1 MRVGLPKLATKVT
14 AAALAAAVIGLGVP
28 GATAEVGPG
37 NPPTTF
43 NYLRSSDGGDDF
55 VPASLNDASPETG
68 STKVKAFEGSVHST
82 FVAVSEPGG
91 ESEPRQ
97 IHYRRSS
104 NGGTSFG
111 SSIRIDDNVGDSDDA
126 DLAVDD
132 QAVHVIWADDRL
144 LPNGE
149 IDPCCHKSE
158 EEDGIAN
165 PAENNRDEIMY
176 ARSDDGGG
184 SFSEGFNITDSPN
197 NHNRDPDIA
206 VEEDLVVVGYEGIV
220 NGPNPE
226 DDLNEDDNVLF
237 KRSVDGGLTW
247 EPEINLTADDSG
259 EQDEPSIALS
269 DDIVHVSFRNKPTGS
284 IGYTRSASGGAAG
297 TFGSFTTF
305 AEPAE
310 DSALLANGDNVHIAV
325 CTKFADDV
333 VNPDHDL
340 LLYTSSDGGE
350 TFAPPLTVANL
361 PAECGK
367 PAIAGGGDQMHIS
380 FNMDA
385 ANVVGDIFHVRSAD
399 GGQSWG
405 APVNRSSNPEASDDS
420 SITVDPADGSSV
432 HMSWTDSS
440 TFLFVL
446 GEDQE
451 LPLSDGDLQLF
462 AKGDVIRYVG
472 GAYEMVIDG
481 SDLGLHSFRDRGF
494 PSAPISLTRHIDGL
508 ASLPADDPE
517 EGPTQFLMSFTEPG
531 PVPDI
536 RGRVDAAD
544 IVLFSADTLGE
555 ETSGTFELYLD
566 GSDIGLIATGEN
578 IDDIEV
584 EQTDEGVDLYL
595 STTLGFKAESGG
607 NAVEGRNDDVFVC
620 RGATTGPTSSCAGL
634 ELGFDG
640 NAVQVTGID
649 AFAFNGLGNTGEGAA
664 FFSTEGPFSVA
675 TGPGDRSD
683 VLECRFTEEEEAED
697 ENGEPTGVILVPET
711 SLEDCGI
718 SEFVPLVKVFDAQ
731 THLILENLIALDTE
745 F

>member
-1 MRVGLPKLATKVT
+1 MRLGRSRLGRTVT
-14 AAALAAAVIGLGVP
+14 VAALAAMLAGLGMP
-28 GATAEVGPG
+28 RALAEIGPG

-43 NYLRSSDGGDDF
+43 NYLRSGDGGGDF

-68 STKVKAFEGSVHST
+68 STKVKASDGSVHAT

-104 NGGTSFG
+104 NSGSSFG
-111 SSIRIDDNVGDSDDA
+111 PSIRIDNNVGDSDDA

-144 LPNGE
+144 LPDGA

-158 EEDGIAN
+158 DEDGIAN
-165 PAENNRDEIMY
+165 PAENNRDEVIY

-184 SFSEGFNITDSPN
+184 SFSEGLNITDSPD

-206 VEEDLVVVGYEGIV
+206 VEGGLIVVGYEGIV
-220 NGPNPE
+220 NGPDPE

-237 KRSVDGGLTW
+237 KRSADGGQTW
-247 EPEINLTADDSG
+247 EPEINLTAGDAG

-269 DDIVHVSFRNKPTGS
+269 NDVVHVSFRNKPTGS
-284 IGYTRSASGGAAG
+284 VGYTRSTAGGAAG
-297 TFGSFTTF
+297 TFESFTTF

-310 DSALLANGDNVHIAV
+310 DSALLASGDDVHIAI

-333 VNPDHDL
+333 VDPDHDL
-340 LLYTSSDGGE
+340 LLYSSNDGGQS
-350 TFAPPLTVANL
+350 FATPHTVANL
-361 PAECGK
+361 PAGCGK
-367 PAIAGGGDQMHIS
+367 PAIAGVGDQLHIT

-385 ANVVGDIFHVRSAD
+385 SNAVGDIFHVRSTD

-405 APVNRSSNPEASDDS
+405 APVNQSSNPEASDDS
-420 SITVDPADGSSV
+420 SVTVDPTDASGV

-446 GEDQE
+446 SEDQE
-451 LPLSDGDLQLF
+451 LPLTDGDLQMF

-481 SDLGLHSFRDRGF
+481 TDLGLHSFRERGF
-494 PSAPISLTRHIDGL
+494 ASAPISLSRHIDGL

-517 EGPTQFLMSFTEPG
+517 KRPTQFLMSFTEPG

-536 RGRVDAAD
+536 EEKVDDAD
-544 IVLFSADTLGE
+544 IVLFTAETLGE
-555 ETSGTFELYLD
+555 DTTGTFEMYFD
-566 GSDIGLIATGEN
+566 GSDVGLVASGEN

-584 EQTDEGVDLYL
+584 EQTDLGVDLYL
-595 STTLGFKAESGG
+595 SSTVGFSAESGG
-607 NAVEGRNDDVFVC
+607 NAIEGRSDDVLIC
-620 RGATTGPTSSCAGL
+620 REATTGPTSACAGL
-634 ELGFDG
+634 EPGFDG
-640 NAVQVTGID
+640 AAVQLTGID
-649 AFAFNGLGNTGEGAA
+649 ALAFNGLGNTGEGVAS
-664 FFSTEGPFSVA
+664 FSTGGPFSVA
-675 TGPGDRSD
+675 TGTGDRSD
-683 VLECRFTEEEEAED
+683 VLQCRFTEEEQVED
-697 ENGEPTGVILVPET
+697 EEGEPTGEILIPET
-711 SLEDCGI
+711 SLADCGI
-718 SEFVPLVKVFDAQ
+718 SEFVPLLKVFDAQ
-731 THLILENLIALDTE
+731 THLIHENVIALDVE